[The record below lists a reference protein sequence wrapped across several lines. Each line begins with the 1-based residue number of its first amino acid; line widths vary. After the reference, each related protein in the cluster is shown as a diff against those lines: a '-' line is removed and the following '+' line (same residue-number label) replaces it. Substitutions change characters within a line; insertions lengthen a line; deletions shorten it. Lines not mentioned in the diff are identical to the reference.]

1 MSHALLTRSGSG
13 GSCQIMPNT
22 IAATNPNDMIAAS
35 TFSLVLSSIGASF
48 AGLPAVGLSGLMN
61 RA

>member
-1 MSHALLTRSGSG
+1 
-13 GSCQIMPNT
+13 MPNT

-48 AGLPAVGLSGLMN
+48 AGLPAVGFSGLMN